1 MESMSISNDYIKEL
15 DEKIKKKVDKKR
27 YQHTIGV
34 AYTAASLAMAHGE
47 DCYKAY
53 IAGLLHDNAKCIPV
67 DKKISLCRKYKLT
80 MSDAEKSNP
89 ELLHAKLGAVLAKD
103 KFEVKDDEIISAIA
117 CHTTGKP
124 GMTAFEKIIYIAD
137 YIEPGRKQLK
147 DMDKIRQYAF
157 SNLDIALQLIL
168 ENTLYYLEQKKAVM
182 DPLTKETYEFYH
194 TQS

>member
-15 DEKIKKKVDKKR
+15 DEKVKKKVDKKR

-34 AYTAASLAMAHGE
+34 AYTAAAMAMAHNE
-47 DCYKAY
+47 ECSRAY

-67 DKKISLCRKYKLT
+67 DKKLSLCKKYKLAI
-80 MSDAEKSNP
+80 SDAEKSNP

-103 KFEVKDDEIISAIA
+103 KFGIEDEEIISAIA

-124 GMTAFEKIIYIAD
+124 GMTVLEKILYIAD
-137 YIEPGRKQLK
+137 YIEPGRKMLK
-147 DMDKIRQYAF
+147 DMDQIRKYAF
-157 SNLDIALQLIL
+157 SDLDMALQLIL

-194 TQS
+194 K